1 MPGSSPEKTEITGET
16 VEVEKTETKA
26 PETTTDV
33 QSPAESSTAEVKDD
47 KGDMLSA
54 VKAALEP
61 KAEKTSDSDEPGSE
75 TGKEPTADAEKEGA
89 KEGTDPED
97 LTEDELAHLR
107 PKTRK
112 RIDNLLRDRAE
123 RDRKIAE
130 IEPKAEQFEKITGF
144 VQEAGLSKDEV
155 NDGFAVMRDLKREPY
170 KAYQRLKPIM
180 AELANMFG
188 EGELPQDLHQDVQT
202 GRITEQRARELV
214 NARSQSTLAS
224 TQVAETAR
232 QEQERRAREAQESNV
247 NDVAAAV
254 TEWERSKGK
263 TDPSWKLKQPRVMEI
278 VEIEIARRQRTNPN
292 YFPTKDEALKFSTDA
307 LAKVETELKAFAP
320 RPRAINPVTDAGST
334 RSVPKPANPVE
345 AAKQALAQMG

>member
-1 MPGSSPEKTEITGET
+1 MPGSSPENTEITGET
-16 VEVEKTETKA
+16 TEVVKTDVQT
-26 PETTTDV
+26 PEVTTDV

-54 VKAALEP
+54 VKAALKP
-61 KAEKTSDSDEPGSE
+61 KTEKPSDSDEPGSE
-75 TGKEPTADAEKEGA
+75 AGKEPAVATEKEGA
-89 KEGTDPED
+89 KAETDPDD
-97 LTEDELAHLR
+97 LTEDELALLR

-112 RIDNLLRDRAE
+112 RIDNLLRDRTE

-130 IEPKAEQFEKITGF
+130 IAPKAEQFEKITGF

-180 AELANMFG
+180 AQLANMFG
-188 EGELPQDLHQDVQT
+188 EGDLPQDLQQDVAL

-214 NARSQSTLAS
+214 TARSQSTLAS
-224 TQVAETAR
+224 TQAEENAR
-232 QEQERRAREAQESNV
+232 QEQVRKARETHESIV
-247 NDVAAAV
+247 NDVASAV
-254 TEWERSKGK
+254 TEWERSKEK

-292 YFPTKDEALKFSTDA
+292 YFPTKDEALKFSNDA
-307 LAKVETELKAFAP
+307 LARVETDLRAYGP

-334 RSVPKPANPVE
+334 RSVAKPTNAVE
-345 AAKQALAQMG
+345 AAKLALSQAG